1 MKLCE
6 SVGHGIS
13 KDFSELG
20 EAGLLLVLKVAQTVM
35 VQLLPKTAH
44 ERNRETD
51 MQRETERQTVREK

>member
-35 VQLLPKTAH
+35 VQLLRMTGIVTH
-44 ERNRETD
+44 
-51 MQRETERQTVREK
+51 QRVGCQG